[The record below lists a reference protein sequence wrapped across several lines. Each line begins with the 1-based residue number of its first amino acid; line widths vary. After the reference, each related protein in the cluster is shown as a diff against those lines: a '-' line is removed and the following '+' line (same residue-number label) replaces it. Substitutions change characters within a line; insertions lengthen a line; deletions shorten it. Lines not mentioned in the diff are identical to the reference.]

1 MRSIRN
7 WVSKLRQQP
16 LQSNLQ
22 SNLQFK
28 LPLKSTCNSVAATTG
43 VAADTYRP

>member
-16 LQSNLQ
+16 LQ

-43 VAADTYRP
+43 VAADTYWP